1 MLSAV
6 ARLIVLVIQP
16 CHCKSNS
23 GGSPPHAHISFPRVL
38 KRCLQI
44 FFNNVTGSVSAQIT
58 TAVTNNPA
66 VLVLSEAHTADGTGV
81 TFTSTSVTSAAA
93 PDPAS
98 ADEKGNTEGAG
109 VVVLI
114 VILVLIVVGLIVL
127 VAWKKKNSTGKKV
140 SPAPEGAGV

>member
-1 MLSAV
+1 M
-6 ARLIVLVIQP
+6 
-16 CHCKSNS
+16 
-23 GGSPPHAHISFPRVL
+23 
-38 KRCLQI
+38 
-44 FFNNVTGSVSAQIT
+44 TGSVSAQIAN
-58 TAVTNNPA
+58 AVTNNPA
-66 VLVLSEAHTADGTGV
+66 VLVLSVAHTADGAVV

-127 VAWKKKNSTGKKV
+127 VVRHGRKKILV
-140 SPAPEGAGV
+140 APEGRFRLRPLARVYRYFRRC